1 MTVDPIHQ
9 FQITN
14 LFPVVKIDN
23 VEIAF
28 TNSAAFM
35 MLAVVGLTVFLV
47 GATAKRSLVPSR
59 LQSAAEISYEFVAST
74 IRSTAGSEG
83 MKFFPFV
90 FSIFMFVLTLN
101 MLGLIPYAFTVTSHI
116 IVTAA
121 LAITVFLTVLIYGLW
136 RHGLHFFNLFVPK
149 GVPIYILPLIVA
161 IEILSFLSRPIS
173 RFRLLL
179 VKWVAGVIF
188 AAVLV
193 LVLGGTALGFARLW
207 FPWKGMFVF
216 IPGTVFNVLSP
227 DEGLKLYVWSHL
239 LMTVNAS
246 VVLGIAFMFS
256 CFNMKP
262 AAATI
267 LALSLLF
274 VNLVMEGIPFFERYH
289 EYLLTYHFHAWH
301 HVYSQ
306 PIAWAQM
313 GQSLCVLAAFSLT
326 TFLIGAAAFQAR
338 DIKS

>member
-1 MTVDPIHQ
+1 MFYRHLR
-9 FQITN
+9 N
-14 LFPVVKIDN
+14 ELWKLFGKKRTYIGFG
-23 VEIAF
+23 AF
-28 TNSAAFM
+28 LLAQNAMLLAFRFTRWQGDMERLLAGNGYLAQEYVSA
-35 MLAVVGLTVFLV
+35 LTVAVIMLIPQIMLLMPLYAALV
-47 GATAKRSLVPSR
+47 GGDLVAKEV
-59 LQSAAEISYEFVAST
+59 ED
-74 IRSTAGSEG
+74 G
-83 MKFFPFV
+83 
-90 FSIFMFVLTLN
+90 TLR
-101 MLGLIPYAFTVTSHI
+101 MI
-116 IVTAA
+116 
-121 LAITVFLTVLIYGLW
+121 
-136 RHGLHFFNLFVPK
+136 
-149 GVPIYILPLIVA
+149 
-161 IEILSFLSRPIS
+161 LSRPIS

-216 IPGTVFNVLSP
+216 IPGTVFNVLGP
-227 DEGLKLYVWSHL
+227 GEGLKLYVWSHL

-289 EYLLTYHFHAWH
+289 EYLLTYHFHAWRY
-301 HVYSQ
+301 VYSE

-338 DIKS
+338 DIKA